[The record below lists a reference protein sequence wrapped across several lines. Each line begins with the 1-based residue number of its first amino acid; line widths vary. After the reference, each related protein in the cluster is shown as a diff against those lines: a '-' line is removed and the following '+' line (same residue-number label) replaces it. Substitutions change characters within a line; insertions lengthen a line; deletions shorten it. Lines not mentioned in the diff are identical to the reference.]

1 MASERKYFGTDGI
14 RGVAGA
20 SPLDPETLVRLGKAV
35 AMIFMQA
42 HPKKRARVL
51 VGKDTRLSGYMIE
64 SSLAAGITAMGADLM
79 LCGPVPTPGVAYLT
93 KSMRADAGIVIS
105 ASHNPFEDNGIKIFG
120 ADGFKLPDVLEEK
133 VESLLAPGVLDG
145 KTTDAGHIG
154 KAYRI
159 DDAVG
164 RYTVFLKENFPRE
177 LSLDGMK
184 VGLDCAHGAAYV
196 VAPQTL
202 IELGA
207 DVVSRGVSPT
217 GKNINDGFGSLFPD
231 VVGKLVV
238 EQNLHLGIALDGDA
252 DRCIL
257 VDEKGRVLDGDT
269 VLAICALDLKKRGVL
284 RKNLVVATV
293 MSNLGLD
300 TLLTSHGIKVLRT
313 GVGDRAVLE
322 EMIKQGAQIGGEQ
335 SGHTIFSDI
344 ATTGDGLLTAL
355 MVMAVMGREGKP
367 LSELAARC
375 ITFPQKLVNVKVAQK
390 PPLESIAPLMK
401 AISSKEK
408 ELGTKGRVLVRYS
421 GTENKAR
428 VMVECEDED
437 ACKRHA
443 QELAEI
449 LEREIGAA

>member
-1 MASERKYFGTDGI
+1 MSSGRRYFGTDGI
-14 RGVAGA
+14 RGVAGTA
-20 SPLDPETLVRLGKAV
+20 PLNPDTLVRLGKGV
-35 AMIFMQA
+35 AAIFMES
-42 HPKKRARVL
+42 KLGKRARIL
-51 VGKDTRLSGYMIE
+51 IGKDTRLSGYMIE
-64 SSLAAGITAMGADLM
+64 SSLAAGITAMGADVM

-105 ASHNPFEDNGIKIFG
+105 ASHNPFEDNGIKIFA
-120 ADGFKLPDVLEEK
+120 ADGFKLPDSLEEK
-133 VESLLAPGVLDG
+133 LESLLDSEELIG
-145 KTTDAGHIG
+145 KATDAGHIG

-177 LSLDGMK
+177 LTLEGVK

-202 IELGA
+202 TELGA
-207 DVVSRGVSPT
+207 EVVARGVSPS
-217 GKNINDGFGSLFPD
+217 GKNINDGFGSLYPD

-238 EQNLHLGIALDGDA
+238 EQNLNLGIALDGDA

-257 VDEKGRVLDGDT
+257 VDEKGKVLDGDT
-269 VLAICALDLKKRGVL
+269 VLAICALDMKERGLL
-284 RKNLVVATV
+284 REPVVVATV

-300 TLLTSHGIKVLRT
+300 TLLNSHGISVVRAS
-313 GVGDRAVLE
+313 VGDRAVLE
-322 EMIKQGAQIGGEQ
+322 EMVRRGAQLGGEQ

-344 ATTGDGLLTAL
+344 STTGDGLLTAL
-355 MVMAVMGREGKP
+355 MVISVMCRQGKS
-367 LSELAARC
+367 LSELAAKC
-375 ITFPQKLVNVKVAQK
+375 ITFPQKLVNVKVSHK
-390 PPLESIAPLMK
+390 PPLESIEALVK

-408 ELGTKGRVLVRYS
+408 ELGSHGRVLVRYS

-428 VMVECEDED
+428 VMVECQDED

-443 QELAEI
+443 QDLAEI
-449 LEREIGAA
+449 LERAIGAA